1 MQFKNPEVLFFL
13 FLLLI
18 PLLIHLFHLQK
29 FKKEAFTNV
38 QFLKEIELE
47 TRKSAK
53 LKKLLILLTRL
64 LAFAALIFAFAQ
76 PFINK
81 NKSLQKREGIYY
93 LDNSFSMQS
102 KSNSGIDQ
110 LQLNK
115 NYLLDH
121 ALENYLSQSFV
132 SNQDYTDK
140 LDQKSFSNTLLKL
153 DFYPVHKNIN
163 QILLEINSHNR
174 NKEGTSHDVY
184 LLSDF
189 QIVNQLL
196 DTSLID
202 KKQQYNL
209 IIPSNTNQK
218 NISIDSIWIAKR
230 DPEYITLRSRI
241 RSHGLVIDDLSVS
254 LYLNEALYGKSTV
267 DLSPGISEEIEFKIP
282 SKGHNFGKI
291 TISDQS
297 LSFDNELFFS
307 IPEKPRTKVLAI
319 GNNSSFLNRIYQ
331 KERFHL
337 TKVSSDELDQSQISK
352 QDLIILDEVEQIS
365 NPLIQS
371 LNSFVKNG
379 GKLVIIPAKNGLIED
394 YNKLLLSFD
403 AGIIIDKFD
412 TDKKISRIN
421 YEHPFFSNV
430 FDKEIYNFQYP
441 ILSQGYTMSLKNVSP
456 LLQFDDLSNF
466 ASEMKYKEGKVYII
480 SAPLSETDNKFSNSP
495 LVVPLFYNFSLEN
508 QQNESI
514 YLTIGQ
520 SNQIIIQTENIGDEP
535 MKIVRDEKEFIPVQ
549 SKKNDKISILTNEFP
564 QVSGVYDFK
573 FNEQVI
579 EKIAYNYNR
588 KESELMFQSLEPLA
602 DRFENIHLYNSID
615 KAIKDGNERNNNKNL
630 WQLFIIFALVF
641 LVLEILLQKFMK
653 N

>member
-121 ALENYLSQSFV
+121 ALENYLSQTFV
-132 SNQDYTDK
+132 SNQAYTDK

-153 DFYPVHKNIN
+153 DFYPTHKNIN

-174 NKEGTSHDVY
+174 NKEDTSHDVY

-189 QIVNQLL
+189 QMINQAL

-209 IIPSNTNQK
+209 IIPSNTNPK
-218 NISIDSIWIAKR
+218 NISIDSIWIANR
-230 DPEYITLRSRI
+230 DPEYITLHSRI
-241 RSHGLVIDDLSVS
+241 RSHGLLIDDLSVS
-254 LYLNEALYGKSTV
+254 LYLNEDLYGKSTL
-267 DLSPGISEEIEFKIP
+267 DLRPGTSEEIEFKIP
-282 SKGHNFGKI
+282 STGHNFGKI

-307 IPEKPRTKVLAI
+307 IPKKPRTKVLVI
-319 GNNSSFLNRIYQ
+319 GINNNFLNRIYQ
-331 KERFHL
+331 KESFDL
-337 TKVSSDELDQSQISK
+337 TKVSSEALDQSQISK

-371 LNSFVKNG
+371 LNSFVKKG
-379 GKLVIIPAKNGLIED
+379 GKLVIIPATNGLIED
-394 YNKLLLSFD
+394 YNKLLLSFN

-495 LVVPLFYNFSLEN
+495 LIVPLFYNFSLEN

-520 SNQIIIQTENIGDEP
+520 SNQIIIQTENIGDVP
-535 MKIVRDEKEFIPVQ
+535 MKIVRNEKEFIPEQ
-549 SKKNDKISILTNEFP
+549 NKKNDKISILTSEFP
-564 QVSGVYDFK
+564 QVSGVYDLK

>member
-121 ALENYLSQSFV
+121 ALENYLSQTFV
-132 SNQDYTDK
+132 SNQAYTDK

-153 DFYPVHKNIN
+153 DFYPTHKNIN

-174 NKEGTSHDVY
+174 NKEDTSHDVY

-189 QIVNQLL
+189 QMINQAL

-209 IIPSNTNQK
+209 IIPSNTNPK
-218 NISIDSIWIAKR
+218 NISIDSIWIANR
-230 DPEYITLRSRI
+230 DPEYITLHSRI
-241 RSHGLVIDDLSVS
+241 RSHGLLIDDLSVS
-254 LYLNEALYGKSTV
+254 LYLNEDLYGKSTL
-267 DLSPGISEEIEFKIP
+267 DLRPGTSEEIEFKIP
-282 SKGHNFGKI
+282 STGHNFGKI

-307 IPEKPRTKVLAI
+307 IPKKPRTKVLVI
-319 GNNSSFLNRIYQ
+319 GINNNFLNRIYQ
-331 KERFHL
+331 KESFDL
-337 TKVSSDELDQSQISK
+337 TKVSSEALDQSQISK

-371 LNSFVKNG
+371 LNSFVKKG
-379 GKLVIIPAKNGLIED
+379 GKLVIIPATNGLIKD
-394 YNKLLLSFD
+394 YNKLLLSFN

-456 LLQFDDLSNF
+456 LLFN
-466 ASEMKYKEGKVYII
+466 
-480 SAPLSETDNKFSNSP
+480 AP
-495 LVVPLFYNFSLEN
+495 
-508 QQNESI
+508 
-514 YLTIGQ
+514 
-520 SNQIIIQTENIGDEP
+520 
-535 MKIVRDEKEFIPVQ
+535 
-549 SKKNDKISILTNEFP
+549 
-564 QVSGVYDFK
+564 
-573 FNEQVI
+573 
-579 EKIAYNYNR
+579 
-588 KESELMFQSLEPLA
+588 
-602 DRFENIHLYNSID
+602 
-615 KAIKDGNERNNNKNL
+615 
-630 WQLFIIFALVF
+630 
-641 LVLEILLQKFMK
+641 
-653 N
+653 